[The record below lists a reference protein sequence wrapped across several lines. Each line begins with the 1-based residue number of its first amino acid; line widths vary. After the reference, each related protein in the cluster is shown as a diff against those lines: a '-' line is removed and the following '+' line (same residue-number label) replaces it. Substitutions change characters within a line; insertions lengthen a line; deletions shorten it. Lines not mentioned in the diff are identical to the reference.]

1 MSQQLAINVINYAST
16 LVTSERDADVE
27 YVHGAFSALRGLS
40 QTRWGKQEVGLSSK
54 KSERETGTMMIYYKP
69 SKKLLFRQ

>member
-27 YVHGAFSALRGLS
+27 RVYGAFSAL
-40 QTRWGKQEVGLSSK
+40 
-54 KSERETGTMMIYYKP
+54 
-69 SKKLLFRQ
+69 